1 MIRLFESPRLTFH
14 LSTELLEALVS
25 LPRSSFGIVID
36 SETSSFDAGPVS
48 WSNDLA
54 SRSERIAAS
63 CDLEVP

>member
-1 MIRLFESPRLTFH
+1 M
-14 LSTELLEALVS
+14 S